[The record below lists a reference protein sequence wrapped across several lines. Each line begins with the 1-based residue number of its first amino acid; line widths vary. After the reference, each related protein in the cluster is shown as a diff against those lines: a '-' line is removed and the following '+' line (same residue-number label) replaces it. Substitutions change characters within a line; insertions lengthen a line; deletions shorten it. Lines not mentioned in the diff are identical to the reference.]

1 MAHVIMHCLKNS
13 VDVSWRQYNLL
24 LYFVIIG
31 DYAMEMR
38 KLTFED
44 RVFFFWVLSSLN
56 NYSPV

>member
-1 MAHVIMHCLKNS
+1 
-13 VDVSWRQYNLL
+13 VSWRQYNLL

-44 RVFFFWVLSSLN
+44 RVFFFCVLSSLN